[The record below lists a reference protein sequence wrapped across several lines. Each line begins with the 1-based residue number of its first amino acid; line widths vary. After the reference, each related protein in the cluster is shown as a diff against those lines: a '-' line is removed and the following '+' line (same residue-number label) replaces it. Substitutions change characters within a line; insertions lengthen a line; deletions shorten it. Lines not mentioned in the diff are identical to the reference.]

1 MQYIN
6 KAVSS
11 LFTCLKAQSIHSP
24 ETWDSALD
32 FSSFGAIKI
41 LVLRMKDHTAVLY
54 VKYVVDTFLFLIIS
68 FQMVEALLEEAQE
81 DITPEVGSEVIL
93 VDEAGETPGT
103 LHNLDDFLF
112 CRPRCDSC
120 SVMHLCGV
128 PAKEKQ

>member
-1 MQYIN
+1 MGLG
-6 KAVSS
+6 AR
-11 LFTCLKAQSIHSP
+11 LFEFRRHQDPRVANESKLKF
-24 ETWDSALD
+24 D
-32 FSSFGAIKI
+32 
-41 LVLRMKDHTAVLY
+41 RTAVLY

-112 CRPRCDSC
+112 RRPRCDSC